1 MDKVIKS
8 KRPLVITQNGKSA
21 AILLSVS
28 EYENMVEK
36 IEVLEEIK
44 LAKLQIKEELKV
56 NHSTVKVRRAK

>member
-8 KRPLVITQNGKSA
+8 KRPLVITQNGKNA

-28 EYENMVEK
+28 EYKNMVEK

-44 LAKLQIKEELKV
+44 LTKLQIKEELKV

>member
-8 KRPLVITQNGKSA
+8 KRLLVITQNGKNA
-21 AILLSVS
+21 AKLLSVS

-36 IEVLEEIK
+36 IEVLKEIK